1 MIQNKCVNSLLIV
14 LCCPEEQQRTISIL
28 LKYSDQTTWRLV
40 SVSLLKVRDHK
51 RSLHH
56 FLLSTF
62 PHWSSHPLS
71 HVVCSAPSLS
81 PLQLL
86 PVNSAEVLQLPPFVS
101 WHKLSV
107 SSRSDPFV
115 LHYSWSSLSA
125 YSSSRM
131 PSVYPSIRNSQ
142 CSRLPAVQSRR
153 SHQHHQEFHQGVVL
167 RALSFLQLPNSPTSR
182 FFPMLMLSFY
192 RHHVLFS
199 TSCLNIISWITI
211 CVSNNWN
218 CALNKI
224 NWVYNVPLGFKIE
237 TLVYF

>member
-1 MIQNKCVNSLLIV
+1 MCKFSPDRSLLSWGTT
-14 LCCPEEQQRTISIL
+14 ENDQHFTKIL
-28 LKYSDQTTWRLV
+28 RPNHMASDTGLV

-62 PHWSSHPLS
+62 PHWSSHPVS

-131 PSVYPSIRNSQ
+131 PSVYPSMQLSMFTSSSRTKPQVTPASSGISPGC
-142 CSRLPAVQSRR
+142 CSESAVLPSTTKLTYIP
-153 SHQHHQEFHQGVVL
+153 F
-167 RALSFLQLPNSPTSR
+167 LPNADAQFLSSPR
-182 FFPMLMLSFY
+182 PFLHFLPQHY
-192 RHHVLFS
+192 
-199 TSCLNIISWITI
+199 
-211 CVSNNWN
+211 
-218 CALNKI
+218 
-224 NWVYNVPLGFKIE
+224 
-237 TLVYF
+237 